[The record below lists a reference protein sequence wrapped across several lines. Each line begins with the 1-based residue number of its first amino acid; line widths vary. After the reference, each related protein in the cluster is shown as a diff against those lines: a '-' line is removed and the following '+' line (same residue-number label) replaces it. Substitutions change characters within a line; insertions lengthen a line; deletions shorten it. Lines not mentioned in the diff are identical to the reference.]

1 MARRAEPIDV
11 TDILA
16 ALADFKHKF
25 DQLESHLSILRP
37 AAHSLFSLLKPSQT
51 RLDGAPSNTWETWFH
66 APEMFVNNLP
76 VGSGSI
82 REHFGSKSSLVVQDS
97 QLESVG
103 PSTTAP
109 LSPMANNE
117 RTKSFTLERGVQ
129 KPNRPMS
136 LHAGVGGSRMGDT
149 IQFQKIPARSP
160 SPRVNVRSISSANSS
175 IRSSLNQDACAANL
189 DEKRETHDADT
200 DSISSECETPPEN
213 IAAYSATSGR
223 NSVLGSV
230 PDIQEVYELAQAQAE
245 AHAAADTH
253 SASLQPSNLA
263 AGGLLPVR
271 KSLSRHTSAKAPKA
285 YYQQELSVTSPN
297 DTPGSQNLRKSITLA
312 GSKARLFLASKGNH
326 SNSTLKR
333 PSVVQR
339 LQAKADVDYIDL
351 TASRDLVFE
360 NEEETRKPLWQK
372 MMDRKPAQEPIHLVP
387 KKARSLSTHSF
398 DLEQGAIPTITIMAQ
413 DSLGSVARSAR
424 SKKGVSE
431 GNLVQQLNLPVVDT
445 ASKLSVEP
453 PKRFSLHGSR
463 RSMGL
468 VRTIST
474 MTQKVIQQA
483 TAITSYQPNR
493 SAESLGDRFKNATPQ
508 NEPLSNSVQKLET
521 EKKKWSF
528 FQDGFNEMSAF
539 FCRMELIHFAV
550 NMAVLWMAP
559 LKMGFLLDLSDA
571 FSIIVTVVFA
581 VDCFLSCFTIRRSHH
596 AMQSIKNATLRHW
609 QSYYFTHGFAID
621 LITSFPFEL
630 LPYEYSH
637 FLWCIRMLRV
647 YKLSEMAFVSPTSF
661 AFQKTMEGMGLGSS
675 LTVIVPLTFI
685 SLIFFHL
692 QACVLYLF
700 GRIYEGSNDE
710 IGKIM
715 NATIWEQYTWAMF
728 QAVANTFPLAY
739 RPVTSIERWLFL
751 SFSVI
756 GAVLYA
762 SVVGVISS
770 VAMSIDASARL
781 YKQKVDELK
790 EYMRWKD
797 LDPTTRRKVMK
808 YYELKYR
815 GKFFEETT
823 LLNEMNESLKMEI
836 AVHNCKELI
845 SKVSFLNRHQKDG
858 RDDLFIG
865 RIATSLVPCYFVPG
879 DIIIFQGEIGN
890 DMYFML
896 SGSVSVIV
904 GENRVS
910 SLNEGSFFGEV
921 ALIANI
927 PRTATIQAE
936 RYCMLYKLTRDA
948 FTSILRD
955 FEDVRRN
962 VDIIYKE
969 RMERIRLEEE
979 ARKIA
984 AAREL
989 MAKVPFL
996 RREIDDGRNDLFVY
1010 RVATSLVAAFYV
1022 SGDTVFNQGDIGNDM
1037 YFVKTGTVDVVVG
1050 GKKVS
1055 YLKEGSFF
1063 GEVAVIANIPRTATI
1078 AAATPCMLYRLTRP
1092 AFESIMDEF
1101 KDVGENV
1108 QVIFAERMERVK
1120 IEEDARKLSAAQE
1133 LVSKVTFLQ
1142 RGEGDGK
1149 DELFLLRIAKSLVA
1163 SFFTPGDCVF
1173 SQGDLGHEM
1182 YFIKNG
1188 SVDIIVGNNVVTTLK
1203 DGAFFGEVAL
1213 LANIPRTATV
1223 KASTACMLYRL
1234 TRESFES
1241 IVSEFDDVKKRI
1253 DIIYRERM
1261 EKVKLGM

>member
-16 ALADFKHKF
+16 ALADFKLKF

-51 RLDGAPSNTWETWFH
+51 RLDGGPSNTWETWFH

-76 VGSGSI
+76 LGSGSI
-82 REHFGSKSSLVVQDS
+82 REQSASKNSLAVQDS
-97 QLESVG
+97 QWEPAGV
-103 PSTTAP
+103 STTAP
-109 LSPMANNE
+109 LTPMANNE
-117 RTKSFTLERGVQ
+117 RTKSFTMERGVQ

-149 IQFQKIPARSP
+149 IQFHKLPARSP

-175 IRSSLNQDACAANL
+175 IKSSLNQDAYAANL
-189 DEKRETHDADT
+189 DDMRETHGADT
-200 DSISSECETPPEN
+200 DSVSYECETPPEN
-213 IAAYSATSGR
+213 IATFAPASDR
-223 NSVLGSV
+223 NSVLNSV
-230 PDIQEVYELAQAQAE
+230 PDIQEVYELAQFQAE
-245 AHAAADTH
+245 RHAAADTH
-253 SASLQPSNLA
+253 TSSLQPSNQT
-263 AGGLLPVR
+263 AGGLFPVR
-271 KSLSRHTSAKAPKA
+271 MPLSRQSSAKAPKA
-285 YYQQELSVTSPN
+285 HYQQELSVT
-297 DTPGSQNLRKSITLA
+297 TPTDVSGSQNLRKSITMA
-312 GSKARLFLASKGNH
+312 GSKARLFLSSKGNH

-333 PSVVQR
+333 PSTIQR

-372 MMDRKPAQEPIHLVP
+372 MMDRRSTHEPMHLVP
-387 KKARSLSTHSF
+387 KRARSLSAHSF
-398 DLEQGAIPTITIMAQ
+398 DVEQGAIPTITIMAQ
-413 DSLGSVARSAR
+413 DSLSSVARSAR

-431 GNLVQQLNLPVVDT
+431 GNLVQLNPPVDDT
-445 ASKLSVEP
+445 ASKLSVEY
-453 PKRFSLHGSR
+453 PKRFSLHTSR

-474 MTQKVIQQA
+474 MTQKVIKQA

-493 SAESLGDRFKNATPQ
+493 SAESIGDRFKNATPQ
-508 NEPLSNSVQKLET
+508 NEPLSNSVQKMET

-559 LKMGFLLDLSDA
+559 LKMGFLLDLSEA

-609 QSYYFTHGFAID
+609 QSYYFTHGFVID

-637 FLWCIRMLRV
+637 FLWCIRMLRA
-647 YKLSEMAFVSPTSF
+647 YKLSEMAFVSPTSL
-661 AFQKTMEGMGLGSS
+661 AFQKTMEGM
-675 LTVIVPLTFI
+675 
-685 SLIFFHL
+685 
-692 QACVLYLF
+692 ACVLYLF

-710 IGKIM
+710 IGEII
-715 NATIWEQYTWAMF
+715 NASIWEQYTWAMF

-739 RPVTSIERWLFL
+739 RPVTSVERWLFL

-770 VAMSIDASARL
+770 VAMGIDASARL

-1078 AAATPCMLYRLTRP
+1078 IAATPCMLYRLTRP

-1203 DGAFFGEVAL
+1203 DGAFFGGTL
-1213 LANIPRTATV
+1213 CL
-1223 KASTACMLYRL
+1223 K
-1234 TRESFES
+1234 
-1241 IVSEFDDVKKRI
+1241 
-1253 DIIYRERM
+1253 
-1261 EKVKLGM
+1261 

>member
-16 ALADFKHKF
+16 ALADFKLKF

-51 RLDGAPSNTWETWFH
+51 RLDGGPSNTWETWFH
-66 APEMFVNNLP
+66 APDMFVNNLP

-82 REHFGSKSSLVVQDS
+82 REQSASKNSLAMQDS
-97 QLESVG
+97 QFEPAGVS
-103 PSTTAP
+103 PTAP
-109 LSPMANNE
+109 LTPMANNE
-117 RTKSFTLERGVQ
+117 RIKSFTMERGVQ

-149 IQFQKIPARSP
+149 IQFQKLPARNP
-160 SPRVNVRSISSANSS
+160 PPRVNVRSISSANSS

-189 DEKRETHDADT
+189 DEMRETHGADT
-200 DSISSECETPPEN
+200 DSVSYECETPPEN
-213 IAAYSATSGR
+213 IATFSPASDR
-223 NSVLGSV
+223 NSVLSSV
-230 PDIQEVYELAQAQAE
+230 PDIQEVYELAQAQTE
-245 AHAAADTH
+245 RHAAADTH
-253 SASLQPSNLA
+253 NSSLQPSNQT

-271 KSLSRHTSAKAPKA
+271 MSLSRQSSTKTPKA
-285 YYQQELSVTSPN
+285 HYQQDLSVT
-297 DTPGSQNLRKSITLA
+297 TPTDVSGSQTLRKSITMG
-312 GSKARLFLASKGNH
+312 GSKARLFLSSKGNH
-326 SNSTLKR
+326 SNSTLKI
-333 PSVVQR
+333 QR

-372 MMDRKPAQEPIHLVP
+372 MMDRKSAHEPMHLVP
-387 KKARSLSTHSF
+387 KRARSLSTHSF
-398 DLEQGAIPTITIMAQ
+398 DLEQGGIPTITIMAQ
-413 DSLGSVARSAR
+413 DSLSSVARSAR
-424 SKKGVSE
+424 SNKKGLSE
-431 GNLVQQLNLPVVDT
+431 GNLAQLNIPVVNT
-445 ASKLSVEP
+445 ASKLSVES
-453 PKRFSLHGSR
+453 PKRFSLHNSR

-474 MTQKVIQQA
+474 MTQNVIKQA

-493 SAESLGDRFKNATPQ
+493 SAESLRDRFKNATPQ
-508 NEPLSNSVQKLET
+508 NELLSNSVQKMET

-559 LKMGFLLDLSDA
+559 LKMGFLLDLSEA

-647 YKLSEMAFVSPTSF
+647 YKLSEMAFVSPTSL
-661 AFQKTMEGMGLGSS
+661 AFQKTMEGM
-675 LTVIVPLTFI
+675 
-685 SLIFFHL
+685 
-692 QACVLYLF
+692 ACVLYLF

-710 IGKIM
+710 IGEII
-715 NATIWEQYTWAMF
+715 NSSIWEQYTWAMF
-728 QAVANTFPLAY
+728 Q
-739 RPVTSIERWLFL
+739 
-751 SFSVI
+751 
-756 GAVLYA
+756 YA

-770 VAMSIDASARL
+770 VAMGIDASARL

-904 GENRVS
+904 GENR
-910 SLNEGSFFGEV
+910 
-921 ALIANI
+921 
-927 PRTATIQAE
+927 
-936 RYCMLYKLTRDA
+936 
-948 FTSILRD
+948 
-955 FEDVRRN
+955 
-962 VDIIYKE
+962 
-969 RMERIRLEEE
+969 
-979 ARKIA
+979 
-984 AAREL
+984 
-989 MAKVPFL
+989 
-996 RREIDDGRNDLFVY
+996 
-1010 RVATSLVAAFYV
+1010 
-1022 SGDTVFNQGDIGNDM
+1022 
-1037 YFVKTGTVDVVVG
+1037 
-1050 GKKVS
+1050 
-1055 YLKEGSFF
+1055 
-1063 GEVAVIANIPRTATI
+1063 
-1078 AAATPCMLYRLTRP
+1078 
-1092 AFESIMDEF
+1092 
-1101 KDVGENV
+1101 
-1108 QVIFAERMERVK
+1108 
-1120 IEEDARKLSAAQE
+1120 
-1133 LVSKVTFLQ
+1133 
-1142 RGEGDGK
+1142 
-1149 DELFLLRIAKSLVA
+1149 
-1163 SFFTPGDCVF
+1163 
-1173 SQGDLGHEM
+1173 
-1182 YFIKNG
+1182 
-1188 SVDIIVGNNVVTTLK
+1188 
-1203 DGAFFGEVAL
+1203 
-1213 LANIPRTATV
+1213 
-1223 KASTACMLYRL
+1223 
-1234 TRESFES
+1234 
-1241 IVSEFDDVKKRI
+1241 
-1253 DIIYRERM
+1253 
-1261 EKVKLGM
+1261 